1 MKFTFAVT
9 QGWTALSN
17 KKDQFHQ
24 RALATK
30 NRLISQHTKFI
41 TSNFVLD
48 ETYTLLLTRIGH
60 VAAVEFGEMIRHTPS
75 VDVIHVTESIE
86 EKAWQTFKRYSD
98 KTFSFTDCTSFII
111 MQQLGI
117 TDAFTND
124 HNFEQMGFILL
135 LKKMS

>member
-1 MKFTFAVT
+1 MKFTFADT

-30 NRLISQHTKFI
+30 NRLLSQHTKFI

-60 VAAVEFGEMIRHTPS
+60 VAAVEFGEMIRHTLS
-75 VDVIHVTESIE
+75 VEVIHVSESIE
-86 EKAWQTFKRYSD
+86 ENAWQIFKRYSD
-98 KTFSFTDCTSFII
+98 KTFSFTDCTSFVI

-117 TDAFTND
+117 TDVFTND
-124 HNFEQMGFILL
+124 HNFEQMGFVIL

>member
-1 MKFTFAVT
+1 MKFTFADT

-48 ETYTLLLTRIGH
+48 ETYTLLLNRVGH
-60 VAAVEFGEMIRHTPS
+60 VAAVEFGEMIRQTPS
-75 VDVIHVTESIE
+75 VEVIHVTESIE
-86 EKAWQTFKRYSD
+86 AKAWQIFKRYSD
-98 KTFSFTDCTSFII
+98 KTFSFTDCTSFVI

-124 HNFEQMGFILL
+124 HNFKQMGFIIL

>member
-1 MKFTFAVT
+1 MKFTFADT

-30 NRLISQHTKFI
+30 NQLISQHTKFI
-41 TSNFVLD
+41 ISNFILD
-48 ETYTLLLTRIGH
+48 ETYTLLLTRVGH
-60 VAAVEFGEMIRHTPS
+60 AAAVEFGEMIRHTPS
-75 VDVIHVTESIE
+75 VEVIHITESIE
-86 EKAWQTFKRYSD
+86 EKAWQLFKRYSD
-98 KTFSFTDCTSFII
+98 KTFSFTDCTSFVI

-117 TDAFTND
+117 RDAFAND
-124 HNFEQMGFILL
+124 HNFEQMGFIIL